1 MRLKPNRPAKILI
14 SCGVFLVVVQLLA
27 LLGGIISDEPF
38 FSTIVKLTPYNA
50 IVYLVTF
57 FFIGIVGAVLIAIGV
72 SKKNKGK

>member
-1 MRLKPNRPAKILI
+1 MNR
-14 SCGVFLVVVQLLA
+14 
-27 LLGGIISDEPF
+27 F